1 MYTELQKLYRT
12 DVVRKMNYK
21 FMIDTAIDVIRKRYD
36 KRHNPLP
43 GDTVCV
49 ICAGNGNVYTA
60 CNEYVVKEDVS
71 ENVHAEINALKK
83 MQADGLTKIKAV
95 TVFNSCS
102 ITPILPCNGCISYI
116 LGMNPENSHALV
128 VTPNGNIPITEVGRY
143 AAGPDRSQTRMSGGY
158 YSVYTAVP
166 ETNRGA
172 SLYTAPPVSQTNSM
186 SRQSA
191 GYRPG
196 YMKMQTTQM
205 AAYMSRQTA
214 AQAGPVSMRAPVRP
228 NQNGVNNLLKNKL
241 NTLFEEDD
249 AEE

>member
-1 MYTELQKLYRT
+1 
-12 DVVRKMNYK
+12 MNYK

-214 AQAGPVSMRAPVRP
+214 AKAGPVSMRAPVRP

>member
-1 MYTELQKLYRT
+1 MRT
-12 DVVRKMNYK
+12 MNYR

-60 CNEYVVKEDVS
+60 CNEYVVKDDVS

-83 MQADGLTKIKAV
+83 MKADGLTKIKAV

-102 ITPILPCNGCISYI
+102 ITPILPCNGCISCI

-143 AAGPDRSQTRMSGGY
+143 AAGTDHSQTRMSGGY

-172 SLYTAPPVSQTNSM
+172 SLYTAPPVNQM
-186 SRQSA
+186 SRPSA
-191 GYRPG
+191 GYRPA
-196 YMKMQTTQM
+196 YMRQTTQGNM
-205 AAYMSRQTA
+205 AYFSRQSA
-214 AQAGPVSMRAPVRP
+214 AHYGSKTAGPASMRVPVRP

>member
-1 MYTELQKLYRT
+1 MRI
-12 DVVRKMNYK
+12 MNYR

-60 CNEYVVKEDVS
+60 CNEYVVKEDIS

-83 MQADGLTKIKAV
+83 MQSEGVTKVKAV

-172 SLYTAPPVSQTNSM
+172 SLYTAPPVSQM
-186 SRQSA
+186 SRMSGPDA

-196 YMKMQTTQM
+196 ALRMQSAPGIVSYSRQSA
-205 AAYMSRQTA
+205 AAYGNRT
-214 AQAGPVSMRAPVRP
+214 AGPVSMRPPVRP

>member
-1 MYTELQKLYRT
+1 
-12 DVVRKMNYK
+12 
-21 FMIDTAIDVIRKRYD
+21 MIDTAIDVIRKRYD

-83 MQADGLTKIKAV
+83 MQADNLTKIKAV

-172 SLYTAPPVSQTNSM
+172 SLYTAPPVNQINSM
-186 SRQSA
+186 SRQAA

-214 AQAGPVSMRAPVRP
+214 AKAGPVSMRAPVRP

>member
-1 MYTELQKLYRT
+1 
-12 DVVRKMNYK
+12 MNYR

-83 MQADGLTKIKAV
+83 MQADNLTKIKAV

-172 SLYTAPPVSQTNSM
+172 SLYTAPPVNQINSM
-186 SRQSA
+186 SRQAA

-214 AQAGPVSMRAPVRP
+214 AKAGPVSMRAPVRP

>member
-1 MYTELQKLYRT
+1 MRT
-12 DVVRKMNYK
+12 MNYR

-83 MQADGLTKIKAV
+83 MQSEGFTKVKAV

-116 LGMNPENSHALV
+116 LGMNPENAHALV

-143 AAGPDRSQTRMSGGY
+143 AAGTDHSQTRMSGGY

-172 SLYTAPPVSQTNSM
+172 SLYTAPPVNQSNSM
-186 SRQSA
+186 SGQAA

-205 AAYMSRQTA
+205 NAAYMPRQSA
-214 AQAGPVSMRAPVRP
+214 AAYRNSSAVPVSMRVPVRP

>member
-1 MYTELQKLYRT
+1 
-12 DVVRKMNYK
+12 MNYK

>member
-1 MYTELQKLYRT
+1 MYTELQKLYRK

-102 ITPILPCNGCISYI
+102 ITPSLPCNGCISYI

-214 AQAGPVSMRAPVRP
+214 AKAGPVSMRAPVRP

>member
-1 MYTELQKLYRT
+1 
-12 DVVRKMNYK
+12 MNYK

-83 MQADGLTKIKAV
+83 MQADNLTKIKAV

-172 SLYTAPPVSQTNSM
+172 SLYTAPPVNQINSM
-186 SRQSA
+186 SRQAA

-214 AQAGPVSMRAPVRP
+214 AKAGPVSMRAPVRP